1 MNNVEKNKIEFSNKI
16 HPYLAGFSDDLMFWA
31 AINTLFLTILKGFHA
46 SQISL
51 ISAISIFISIIVQKI
66 IFKIIKKMGNLLSF
80 RFGLVLLL
88 ISAIMIIISKSIY
101 LMVIAY
107 VIYHIAFYFT
117 NMGSVILK
125 RNLKALNKEDDF
137 VKLQSRASLVYAIST
152 MIISF
157 ISGFIFNINMY
168 LPMIICVIIC
178 LINIF
183 MSKYIYEY
191 KDNDLVNNNAK
202 KEKNKVN
209 WTKVIIYIILVYGLL
224 YATVETL
231 QENGKIFIQY
241 RMQDYMTVSRTSIY
255 LTIII
260 AFSRISRVLS
270 DVFFNKLYSF
280 LKKRFIILLNIL
292 LFLSALFMI
301 LGYIISF
308 NVISSLVMALGFIIL
323 LFVRDPIMN
332 FTKNELLDNCRMK
345 DQEEV
350 IHKYNLCRRIVRCI
364 FATTA
369 SLILLKI
376 DMMYLIIIL
385 LGLAMLYLPITINLY
400 KKLIKNNK

>member
-1 MNNVEKNKIEFSNKI
+1 
-16 HPYLAGFSDDLMFWA
+16 
-31 AINTLFLTILKGFHA
+31 
-46 SQISL
+46 
-51 ISAISIFISIIVQKI
+51 
-66 IFKIIKKMGNLLSF
+66 
-80 RFGLVLLL
+80 
-88 ISAIMIIISKSIY
+88 
-101 LMVIAY
+101 
-107 VIYHIAFYFT
+107 
-117 NMGSVILK
+117 
-125 RNLKALNKEDDF
+125 
-137 VKLQSRASLVYAIST
+137 
-152 MIISF
+152 
-157 ISGFIFNINMY
+157 
-168 LPMIICVIIC
+168 
-178 LINIF
+178 
-183 MSKYIYEY
+183 
-191 KDNDLVNNNAK
+191 
-202 KEKNKVN
+202 
-209 WTKVIIYIILVYGLL
+209 
-224 YATVETL
+224 
-231 QENGKIFIQY
+231 
-241 RMQDYMTVSRTSIY
+241 MQDYMTVSRTSIY

-385 LGLAMLYLPITINLY
+385 LTKVL
-400 KKLIKNNK
+400 